1 MQYHPKTA
9 IAKSAIAIA
18 IALATATATATFVV
32 DPPEPAVSAS
42 ASALRPAPAAP
53 APAAPAAAAA
63 PAPRPAQAVQV
74 RPAVQAPV
82 MQRVTAL
89 PEMAIE
95 RETPRERAQSARM
108 SPREQATHEAVKRW
122 ERTGVAE
129 SLVGPGG
136 DVRVAYGYS
145 RPTITCAPLHVCTV
159 RLIAGETITS
169 LALGDTVRWLAEQT
183 TAGDTPV
190 VVIKPTQAGISTNM
204 VITTSA
210 GRVYYMHLVADRR
223 EYSPMTTFFDPAA
236 MLRTANTQAL
246 EVERLQAR
254 LKAAEAAARVASE
267 AAAARAAEHRERT
280 VAAESTP
287 LAALDPTQLDFN
299 YRCTPASAAARSM
312 PRDLMPTRVFGSA
325 THTFVQLAPG
335 VSEMPAVFS
344 RGADGSHQLVNTRRS
359 GDFVIVDGRPER
371 LALALGVGHNARVV
385 HCDTV
390 DPRAR
395 GWISGGATGG
405 EVAQ

>member
-1 MQYHPKTA
+1 MQYHSKTA

-18 IALATATATATFVV
+18 IALATATVSATFVV

-42 ASALRPAPAAP
+42 ASAPRPAP
-53 APAAPAAAAA
+53 
-63 PAPRPAQAVQV
+63 AVQV
-74 RPAVQAPV
+74 RPAQQAPV
-82 MQRVTAL
+82 MQRVTAQ
-89 PEMAIE
+89 PEIAIE

-169 LALGDTVRWLAEQT
+169 LALGDTVRWLAEKT

-223 EYSPMTTFFDPAA
+223 EYSPMTSFFDPAA
-236 MLRTANTQAL
+236 MLRTSNTQAL

-280 VAAESTP
+280 IVAESTP

-371 LALALGVGHNARVV
+371 LALVLGVGHNARVV
-385 HCDTV
+385 HCDAF

-395 GWISGGATGG
+395 GWTSGGAGTSG